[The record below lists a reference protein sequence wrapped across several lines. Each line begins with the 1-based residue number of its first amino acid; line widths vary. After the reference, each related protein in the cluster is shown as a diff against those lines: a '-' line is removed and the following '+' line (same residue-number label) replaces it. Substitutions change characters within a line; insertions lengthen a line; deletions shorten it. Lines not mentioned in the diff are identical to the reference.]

1 MEDRLKKAKE
11 TLMCAVENQL
21 GHLDTVDAK
30 ELGEVVDMVKD
41 FEEAIYYCTIT
52 KAMEEQSETSHKY
65 NNEPYYRD
73 MDREH
78 GRMYYGENPRIY
90 TEPKYRT
97 DRMGLEY
104 PYDQIRDRR
113 EGRSP
118 RTRRM
123 YMETKEMQSD
133 KATQMKELEKY
144 MHDLTEDIM
153 EMLEDTTP
161 EERQILSKK
170 VSDLGTKIA
179 QAR

>member
-1 MEDRLKKAKE
+1 MQNRLKNIECQLIGQIEGQMSNLADVDTRELAKAID
-11 TLMCAVENQL
+11 AVH
-21 GHLDTVDAK
+21 HL
-30 ELGEVVDMVKD
+30 
-41 FEEAIYYCTIT
+41 EEALYYHTIT
-52 KAMEEQSETSHKY
+52 KAMEEQGETRHRY
-65 NNEPYYRD
+65 YNEPYYRD
-73 MDREH
+73 MDRER
-78 GRMYYGENPRIY
+78 GRMYYGESPRMY
-90 TEPKYRT
+90 TEPQYRT

-104 PYDQIRDRR
+104 PYDQVRDRR

-118 RTRRM
+118 HARRM
-123 YMETKEMQSD
+123 YMETKEMQGD

-161 EERQILSKK
+161 EERQVLSKK

>member
-41 FEEAIYYCTIT
+41 FEEAIYYCTIS
-52 KAMEEQSETSHKY
+52 KAMEEQSETRHRY
-65 NNEPYYRD
+65 YNEPYYRD
-73 MDREH
+73 MDRER
-78 GRMYYGENPRIY
+78 GRMYYGESPRMY
-90 TEPKYRT
+90 TEPQYRT
-97 DRMGLEY
+97 DRMSLEY
-104 PYDQIRDRR
+104 PYDQVRDRR

-118 RTRRM
+118 HARRM
-123 YMETKEMQSD
+123 YMETKEMQGD

-161 EERQILSKK
+161 EERQVLSKK